1 MAEEIDGLPVYKITI
16 DPEYSEGNDLGI
28 EQIAF
33 TDSPAI
39 LVKGMAF
46 NSKEKPVAFKDEVKM
61 RIAAPAMIPMDI
73 YRSDDEDGEYYVQF
87 SEQEIEDIHA
97 KFMQGLSNKNLFN
110 LEHDEK
116 KKVPAYILECWLV
129 SEPKLDRSYSTFGVE
144 VPKGTLFVV
153 AQITDKDYY
162 NSLVEND
169 RIGFSIEGFLGLKL
183 SEINKKQNTMETPR
197 FELDGKFYDLIDGVP
212 VLVEMEVEEEE
223 KEEVEVEASEEVVET
238 ELAEDEEEKDEEEKE
253 EEVEANEDE
262 EEKVEEEEMAVDPEL
277 DSEAVIAIVT
287 PLLEDFKKDVLQ
299 ILGEMQTENE
309 VEEEEVEAT
318 KLTAAQRFSAFIKSS
333 K

>member
-28 EQIAF
+28 DQIAF
-33 TDSPAI
+33 TNNPAI
-39 LVKGMAF
+39 MVKGMAF
-46 NSKEKPVAFKDEVKM
+46 NSQSKPMAFKDKVKM

-97 KFMQGLSNKNLFN
+97 KFMQGLSNINLFN
-110 LEHDEK
+110 LEHDEN
-116 KKVPAYILECWLV
+116 KKVPAYILEAWLV
-129 SEPKLDRSYSTFGVE
+129 DNPKEDRSYSTFGVE

-183 SEINKKQNTMETPR
+183 SEIKQKQNTMETPR

-212 VLVEMEVEEEE
+212 VLVEMEVEEEVT
-223 KEEVEVEASEEVVET
+223 EEVVVEVEAAEEEVVET
-238 ELAEDEEEKDEEEKE
+238 ELAEDEEEKE